1 MYVCPIIALSDSEK
15 TQSLIGARHRHWRP
29 HHKSSTILKWTHV
42 KILSSSSSP
51 NLLLRLQSPRAPF
64 VLKLVGSLIGSYLYL
79 QIILSSSRQIFLI
92 RSSSLMGVKH
102 RQFLTWREIPLE
114 DISPHSALMTFSWR
128 TGDPPFIVTKGK
140 DLTTKKGGPYKWQT
154 NICKLVFLS
163 FPYHLDDDPQP
174 AESTRAS
181 QRSAPLPP
189 FLFTFS
195 IGTLRS
201 RLSLEK
207 VEKRNST
214 LLKLNL
220 TTRWREWGSSDIAEC
235 GEQQRDLPG
244 QLHQQH
250 HQPLLPHH
258 YLHLPH
264 SNLSSPDVTKTL
276 VRGTYPHLQW
286 WQWNLI
292 STHKTRRTLWTPDLC
307 LWWKGTNKCICCIRL
322 PCAWISK
329 RYHDIDISLHII
341 PNLNFTTRK
350 HHLLDKYCH
359 T

>member
-1 MYVCPIIALSDSEK
+1 MD
-15 TQSLIGARHRHWRP
+15 
-29 HHKSSTILKWTHV
+29 THI
-42 KILSSSSSP
+42 KILSSDSPPPPPHHICWFGLPEPHCSMFSSWFDCREETHWLGSIFANPPHQSDHTQILKFDGSSSEWSSSDP
-51 NLLLRLQSPRAPF
+51 HQI
-64 VLKLVGSLIGSYLYL
+64 LIRV
-79 QIILSSSRQIFLI
+79 IIL
-92 RSSSLMGVKH
+92 RSSSLTAG
-102 RQFLTWREIPLE
+102 RPRRFLTWREIPLE

-307 LWWKGTNKCICCIRL
+307 LWWKGTNKCICCPVCESPRDIMIL
-322 PCAWISK
+322 IFLYIS
-329 RYHDIDISLHII
+329 YQ
-341 PNLNFTTRK
+341 T
-350 HHLLDKYCH
+350 
-359 T
+359 